1 MTAPRSAAIAALAAA
16 TAVIATVEFIAIG
29 LLRRPR
35 FLAHLLLSALLFT
48 AIFTGYSYIAALLV
62 RVRRLDGQLLAPA
75 LHW

>member
-1 MTAPRSAAIAALAAA
+1 MTATRSAAIAALAVA

-35 FLAHLLLSALLFT
+35 FLAHLLFT
-48 AIFTGYSYIAALLV
+48 AMFTGYSYIAALLV
-62 RVRRLDGQLLAPA
+62 RVGRLDGQLLAPA